1 MNLKEQ
7 RATRVHGRTYDTYNP
22 SSSTKHGMNYKL
34 LIIQICNV
42 SLHKISAAVEFDT

>member
-7 RATRVHGRTYDTYNP
+7 QEFRKELTILNNP
-22 SSSTKHGMNYKL
+22 SSSAKHGMNYKL